1 MGAIFQ
7 KTIPNDM
14 DALADLIE
22 EVDRFLAG
30 SDLPPRAVY
39 AVNLALEEILTNT
52 IKYGYNDDAEH
63 QIQVTIQVDGDQAV
77 LTCVDD
83 GRHFDPLQAPEPDLD
98 SPLEERKV
106 GGVGLH
112 LTTAMM
118 DAIEYTRQDGKNVLV
133 MRVGGKGS

>member
-1 MGAIFQ
+1 MGASFQ

-14 DALADLIE
+14 DALARLIE
-22 EVDRFLAG
+22 EVDGFLAESG
-30 SDLPPRAVY
+30 LPPRSIY

-63 QIQVTIQVDGDQAV
+63 QIQVTLQVDGDQAV

-83 GRHFDPLQAPEPDLD
+83 GQHFDPLQAPEPDLS
-98 SPLEERKV
+98 SPLEEREV

-112 LTTAMM
+112 LTAAMM

-133 MRVGGKGS
+133 MRVGGKDS

>member
-1 MGAIFQ
+1 MGASFQ
-7 KTIPNDM
+7 KAIPNQM
-14 DALADLIE
+14 DALAGLIE

-30 SDLPPRAVY
+30 SGLSPRAVY

-83 GRHFDPLQAPEPDLD
+83 GHHFDPLQAPEPDLD
-98 SPLEERKV
+98 SPLEEREV

-118 DAIEYTRQDGKNVLV
+118 DTIEYTRQDGKNVLV